1 MTEGVI
7 IVKATTSNNTEP
19 LLASRVLYGH
29 NLSHVND
36 ELRSFRSYLRWM
48 FIDQSNARYIMV
60 FWSPLP
66 PPVCFY
72 SHYLPLHPLLH
83 PYLSRL

>member
-1 MTEGVI
+1 MIEGVI
-7 IVKATTSNNTEP
+7 IVKATTGNNTEP

-36 ELRSFRSYLRWM
+36 ELKSFQSYLRWM

-66 PPVCFY
+66 PPGCLH
-72 SHYLPLHPLLH
+72 SHHLPLHTLLH
-83 PYLSRL
+83 PHPSRL